1 MKRVSEK
8 CKRALSAILAAAMVL
23 TSAPGTAMTVSAA
36 EQTEM
41 IEEAAGSETVAVEDE
56 SILDSA
62 RMAAQE
68 GEAEPEDDQEV
79 SEGVRDESTPGADG
93 ADDGEQET
101 GRTAAEETAE
111 GDMIEL
117 AAPVFTMNPSDGQ
130 VENGGAASFTLS
142 VSENSVAKYVI
153 CEADKEVTD
162 DSVSSEGTVY
172 AGEAVAVPAPESE
185 GETKIVVKAVAVPNE
200 DSAATYTNSSVARAE
215 FTFAAKPVVE
225 KPAAPTI
232 TLRSGE
238 IDLNAAPQVDF
249 GTEVMMTITGE
260 GEASIYYT
268 TDGTDPTTASTEYK
282 ETVIL
287 RSDKEEGEK
296 IIIKAIAVAADQS
309 SEVAEATV
317 EFGAKEEIPAAVL
330 LEGNLAAFDI
340 KVTRTADKTPL
351 EFVDGRI
358 TVVKDTELSVEIT
371 AKEKCSLQ
379 KVTAGDTEQKIK
391 NNKAAFKIKPAVD
404 TTIHVK
410 AVENYRS
417 ATVRAADGSEVKP
430 VKKVYSVAPGAEYT
444 ITAKKGVDTDLVMAL
459 PVIKINNVEYTGT
472 DSSVYVSEDNKKI
485 TLKIGKDL
493 AGKTFTIDIWGD
505 LGNNREN
512 FVKMDTLSFKAA
524 PILTSVTVA
533 GVNSGVLTQAM
544 GESKTYAL
552 TLNPKSSVDAI
563 EVRYEGEKD
572 VVGTVYAENGKL
584 FVTTGWKNGE
594 SRVTLYNKLL
604 LAGMDDSEESLEK
617 AYLGSFTLRVE
628 DPAWTK
634 NALKVKY
641 VNSTDT
647 EIAVSATMPAGI
659 KASQDTYYIFTVEDA
674 SSVSENTVPEPNV
687 VRQAV
692 DGTETYMFQ
701 VIDAEPGEGG
711 AKKFNI
717 GAYFVRVDD
726 GKAPEDITSDNIV
739 ACTKKPN
746 AVVCSTKEPYYADK
760 ISLKKGTT
768 TVYSGQSGVQIA
780 TIDFGKKTTL
790 YTECDGK
797 TACNGQVDG
806 NETGIYTGR
815 GCRRKSLRECR

>member
-41 IEEAAGSETVAVEDE
+41 IEEAAGSETVAMEDE
-56 SILDSA
+56 SILDGD

-68 GEAEPEDDQEV
+68 GEAEPEDDQKV
-79 SEGVRDESTPGADG
+79 SEGAGDESTPGTDG
-93 ADDGEQET
+93 ADVGEQET
-101 GRTAAEETAE
+101 GRMAAEETAE
-111 GDMIEL
+111 GDMTAL

-172 AGEAVAVPAPESE
+172 AGEAVTVPAPEGE
-185 GETKIVVKAVAVPNE
+185 DETKIVVKAVAVPNE
-200 DSAATYTNSSVARAE
+200 DSAATYTNSPVARTE
-215 FTFAAKPVVE
+215 FTFAAKPAAE

-232 TLRSGE
+232 TLTSGE
-238 IDLNAAPQVDF
+238 IDLGAAPQVDF
-249 GTEVMMTITGE
+249 GTEVTMAITGE

-268 TDGTDPTTASTEYK
+268 TDGTDPTTASAEYK
-282 ETVIL
+282 EAVIL

-296 IIIKAIAVAADQS
+296 ITIKAIAVAADQS
-309 SEVAEATV
+309 SDVAEETV
-317 EFGAKEEIPAAVL
+317 EFGAKEDMPEIPAAVL

-371 AKEKCSLQ
+371 AKEKCSLK

-417 ATVRAADGSEVKP
+417 TTVRDADRREVKP
-430 VKKVYSVAPGAEYT
+430 VKKVYSVAPGEEYT

-459 PVIKINNVEYTGT
+459 PVIKINKVEYTGT
-472 DSSVYVSEDNKKI
+472 DSSVSVSEDNKQI

-505 LGNNREN
+505 LGNNRES
-512 FVKMDTLSFKAA
+512 FVQMDTLSFKAA

-533 GVNSGVLTQAM
+533 GVKDGVLTQAM

-552 TLNPKSSVDAI
+552 TLNPKSSA
-563 EVRYEGEKD
+563 
-572 VVGTVYAENGKL
+572 
-584 FVTTGWKNGE
+584 
-594 SRVTLYNKLL
+594 
-604 LAGMDDSEESLEK
+604 
-617 AYLGSFTLRVE
+617 
-628 DPAWTK
+628 
-634 NALKVKY
+634 
-641 VNSTDT
+641 
-647 EIAVSATMPAGI
+647 
-659 KASQDTYYIFTVEDA
+659 DA
-674 SSVSENTVPEPNV
+674 S
-687 VRQAV
+687 RY
-692 DGTETYMFQ
+692 GTRT
-701 VIDAEPGEGG
+701 
-711 AKKFNI
+711 
-717 GAYFVRVDD
+717 
-726 GKAPEDITSDNIV
+726 
-739 ACTKKPN
+739 
-746 AVVCSTKEPYYADK
+746 
-760 ISLKKGTT
+760 
-768 TVYSGQSGVQIA
+768 
-780 TIDFGKKTTL
+780 
-790 YTECDGK
+790 
-797 TACNGQVDG
+797 
-806 NETGIYTGR
+806 
-815 GCRRKSLRECR
+815 RRM